1 MDFVNKLKML
11 RKKKKMTQSQLA
23 EVLQTSKSNISKY
36 EANSIEPN
44 FETLIKIAHFFD
56 VSANYLLGFK
66 ELKASKTITSEK
78 AIISLDTEMKKALSD
93 SFDELNLDN
102 KYIIVGE
109 AKKLLKEQR
118 REESIELTDIE
129 RKVEEAIRTQ
139 KGNLDTKIG

>member
-1 MDFVNKLKML
+1 MDFGNKLKLL
-11 RKKKKMTQSQLA
+11 RTKKKMTQSQLA

-66 ELKASKTITSEK
+66 ESKTIASEK
-78 AIISLDTEMKKALSD
+78 TIVSLDTEMKKALSD
-93 SFDELNLDN
+93 SFNELNLDN

-109 AKKLLKEQR
+109 TKKLLKEQQK
-118 REESIELTDIE
+118 EEYLWKLE
-129 RKVEEAIRTQ
+129 K
-139 KGNLDTKIG
+139 